1 MRTRVILIVA
11 LIIVIVLAV
20 AAFLFT
26 QQEGGGGGADGTSE
40 PRATV
45 APAET
50 LPPTATPI
58 PVAEVIIAIQDIPRG
73 VEIQPNMVEVIAFPV
88 DFLPQGTFSD
98 LNAVIGRI
106 ARTDIS
112 REQLIQSRQIITGP
126 FTQAAA
132 DLGRIGS
139 DAAAVLEAGRVA
151 IALPIDAVTSV
162 AYALQPGDSVD
173 VLVSM
178 LFVDVDPDY
187 QTILPNDHQILNFPL
202 DEPFAGCIAG
212 TLSGEFCVP
221 MYNLVAGPLVPGSEF
236 QVIPANT
243 GRQTLAIPL
252 VEVPSEQQ
260 RPRLVTQRTVRD
272 ARVIWVGDFPLDG
285 VIFRAA
291 PTPTPIVT
299 VDPNAEE
306 EAAADPDAAPT
317 ATPVPPRPD
326 IVTLGV
332 TPQDAVILTY
342 MAESHMPL
350 TFALRSARAV
360 GLPETQAVTLDYI
373 LTNFGIQVP
382 DRFTFAVEPA
392 IRSIRQVFLGGTV
405 SLISDAEEA
414 SAQTEAALDAANDG
428 G

>member
-11 LIIVIVLAV
+11 LIVVIILAV
-20 AAFLFT
+20 AAFLVT
-26 QQEGGGGGADGTSE
+26 QQGGNNGDNGGQDGTQP
-40 PRATV
+40 PRAT
-45 APAET
+45 AIQT

-58 PVAEVIIAIQDIPRG
+58 PVAEVVIAVQDIPRG
-73 VEIQPNMVEVIAFPV
+73 VEIQPNMVETVAFPI

-132 DLGRIGS
+132 ELGRVGS

-151 IALPIDAVTSV
+151 IALPIDAITSV

-178 LFVDVDPDY
+178 LFVDVDQDY
-187 QTILPNDHQILNFPL
+187 QSILPNDHQILNFPI
-202 DEPFAGCIAG
+202 EQPFAGCLDG

-221 MYNLVAGPLVPGSEF
+221 TYNLEEGPLVPGSEF
-236 QVIPANT
+236 DVMPVNT
-243 GRQTLAIPL
+243 GRLALAIPL

-272 ARVIWVGDFPLDG
+272 ARVIWVGQFPLDG

-291 PTPTPIVT
+291 PTPTVPAT
-299 VDPNAEE
+299 PDPNAVTE
-306 EAAADPDAAPT
+306 EASSDGPPT
-317 ATPVPPRPD
+317 ETPLPPRPD
-326 IVTLGV
+326 IITLGV

-342 MAESHMPL
+342 MAEAHLPM

-373 LTNFGIQVP
+373 LVNFGIQVP
-382 DRFTFAVEPA
+382 DRTSYAVEPA
-392 IRSIRQVFLGGTV
+392 IRSIRQVFLGNTI
-405 SLISDAEEA
+405 SLSSE
-414 SAQTEAALDAANDG
+414 TEDAAAAQDQAAQEG
-428 G
+428 Q

>member
-26 QQEGGGGGADGTSE
+26 QQNPGGGGADGTSE

-178 LFVDVDPDY
+178 LFVDVDQDY
-187 QTILPNDHQILNFPL
+187 QSILPNDNQLLGFEVV
-202 DEPFAGCIAG
+202 EPPAGCTDGTITGNFCLPFYNIISGSVVTGNSYDVIPLNTGGSIG
-212 TLSGEFCVP
+212 TLGLPIFE
-221 MYNLVAGPLVPGSEF
+221 
-236 QVIPANT
+236 IP
-243 GRQTLAIPL
+243 R
-252 VEVPSEQQ
+252 EEQ

-299 VDPNAEE
+299 VDPNATEE
-306 EAAADPDAAPT
+306 ADPDAAPT

-373 LTNFGIQVP
+373 MTNFGIQVP

-392 IRSIRQVFLGGTV
+392 IRSIRQVFLGSTV

-414 SAQTEAALDAANDG
+414 SAQTEAALNAANNG

>member
-20 AAFLFT
+20 AAFLVT
-26 QQEGGGGGADGTSE
+26 QQNGGGGGGDGTQA

-45 APAET
+45 APQET

-58 PVAEVIIAIQDIPRG
+58 PVAEVIIAVQDIPRG

-88 DFLPQGTFSD
+88 DFLPQGTFGD
-98 LNAVIGRI
+98 LNAVVGRI

-132 DLGRIGS
+132 DLGRVGS

-151 IALPIDAVTSV
+151 IALPIDPLTSV

-178 LFVDVDPDY
+178 LFVDVDQDY
-187 QTILPNDHQILNFPL
+187 QTILPNDHQILNFPI
-202 DEPFAGCIAG
+202 EQPFAGCIEG

-221 MYNLVAGPLVPGSEF
+221 TYNMIAGPLIPGSEF
-236 QVIPANT
+236 EVVPVNT
-243 GRQTLAIPL
+243 GRLSLAVPI
-252 VEVPSEQQ
+252 VEVPSEPQ

-272 ARVIWVGDFPLDG
+272 ARVIWVGEFPLDG

-291 PTPTPIVT
+291 PTNTPVVT
-299 VDPNAEE
+299 VDPNAVTEE
-306 EAAADPDAAPT
+306 ADPDAPPT
-317 ATPVPPRPD
+317 NTPVPPRPD
-326 IVTLGV
+326 IITLGV

-342 MAESHMPL
+342 MAEAHLPM

-360 GLPETQAVTLDYI
+360 GLPETQAVSLDYI

-392 IRSIRQVFLGGTV
+392 IRSIRQVFLGNTV
-405 SLISDAEEA
+405 SLTQDSEQAA
-414 SAQTEAALDAANDG
+414 AAAQAALDAANSG
-428 G
+428 Q